1 MRLQDMAAG
10 YYEAAQRIQK
20 QIDRLKRESRSLER
34 DIRILRLQETKED
47 VEKTAETCA
56 RYYEKGFS
64 YEDGWGPQPHP
75 PWEVGKRK

>member
-20 QIDRLKRESRSLER
+20 QIDRLRREPRSLER
-34 DIRILRLQETKED
+34 DIRILRLQEMKED
-47 VEKTAETCA
+47 VEKTAEICA

-64 YEDGWGPQPHP
+64 YEDGWEPQPHL
-75 PWEVGKRK
+75 PWEVGRRI